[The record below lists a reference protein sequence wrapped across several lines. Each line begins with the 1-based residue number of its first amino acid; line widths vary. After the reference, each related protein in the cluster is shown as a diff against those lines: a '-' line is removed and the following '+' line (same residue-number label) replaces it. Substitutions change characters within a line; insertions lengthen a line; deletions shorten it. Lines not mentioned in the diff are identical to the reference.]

1 MSESRL
7 LFRGLLVKVGSDLTL
22 LGKEFQ
28 ILDAKYP
35 SNAP

>member
-1 MSESRL
+1 MSERGL
-7 LFRGLLVKVGSDLTL
+7 VFRSLLVKVGSDL
-22 LGKEFQ
+22 LGREFQ